1 MDKPRGARRVNLSR
15 NRFERLV
22 RRALTSLPG
31 EFQSWLQTVV
41 VVIENEPP
49 QDMSDTLGLYEG
61 TPLIDRSSGDIAL
74 PDQIT
79 IFKELGVMH
88 VKTVLA
94 MLSVALVIVF
104 VGSSCTPTAN
114 ESSTSLQVTQQ
125 VIQSIIKLP
134 EPRLESNASL
144 EETLLNRRSIRE
156 YSSSPLTFGEVSQLL
171 WAAQGLTAEWG
182 GRTAPSAGG
191 LYPLEIYLA
200 AGSVVNLA
208 PGIYKYK
215 PEGHELIKLRDGDE
229 REELAK
235 AALNQTWVKAGAIN
249 IVVAAVYERTTKK
262 YGDRGVRYVDMEAGH
277 AAQNLYLQATALDLG
292 MVTVAA
298 FNDEQVRRIL
308 DMLTNETPLYVIP
321 VGKKKT

>member
-1 MDKPRGARRVNLSR
+1 
-15 NRFERLV
+15 
-22 RRALTSLPG
+22 
-31 EFQSWLQTVV
+31 VV
-41 VVIENEPP
+41 VVIEDEPP

>member
-1 MDKPRGARRVNLSR
+1 MLKTVSAMLLAALVLVFMGAGCTPSPK
-15 NRFERLV
+15 EIS
-22 RRALTSLPG
+22 TSLP
-31 EFQSWLQTVV
+31 
-41 VVIENEPP
+41 
-49 QDMSDTLGLYEG
+49 
-61 TPLIDRSSGDIAL
+61 
-74 PDQIT
+74 
-79 IFKELGVMH
+79 
-88 VKTVLA
+88 
-94 MLSVALVIVF
+94 
-104 VGSSCTPTAN
+104 
-114 ESSTSLQVTQQ
+114 VTQQ
-125 VIQSIIKLP
+125 VIQSVVELP
-134 EPRLESNASL
+134 EPRLESSVSL

-156 YSSSPLTFGEVSQLL
+156 YSNSPLTLGEVSQLL
-171 WAAQGLTAEWG
+171 WAAQGLTTEWG

-200 AGSVVNLA
+200 VGSVANLA

-249 IVVAAVYERTTKK
+249 IVIAAVYERTTKK

-298 FNDEQVRRIL
+298 FHDEQLRGIL
-308 DMLTNETPLYVIP
+308 GMLTNETPLYVIP
-321 VGKKKT
+321 VGKKNA